1 MFRTPTLHSIQ
12 LLQNNLISVTFGVS
26 ELDGVM
32 AREVFQVDIAEDFPL
47 CVFAGVDDDVFLAA
61 GEVHRGFDVEV
72 RGLIFA
78 VGLGRD
84 LYA

>member
-12 LLQNNLISVTFGVS
+12 LLQNDLVSGTLGVS
-26 ELDGVM
+26 EFDGVVT
-32 AREVFQVDIAEDFPL
+32 REVFQVDIAKDFAF

-61 GEVHRGFDVEV
+61 GEEHRGFDVEV
-72 RGLIFA
+72 RGLVFA